1 MNNSIV
7 SLSFDRKY
15 YVVLGKIP
23 EDANLED
30 IILDLRYLYP
40 FRIFSE
46 KENVTFENI
55 EDFLYFRKKYKLLED
70 IIISKKFYGRK
81 SFHKPVIYRY
91 SGKKVH
97 SDFLTPFPVK
107 RTCILAPYV
116 NPVLRGKLVD
126 LAISYGFS
134 LYVPTGENQDENS
147 IDTSTLY
154 TRYLLC
160 RGIPITSIIKV
171 PKEKG
176 EFSVLEALERV
187 DDEVIYIACSSE
199 DIGDIRASIR
209 LWKKNK
215 LINDTRF
222 RFICV

>member
-7 SLSFDRKY
+7 SFSFDRKY

-23 EDANLED
+23 DDANLED
-30 IILDLRYLYP
+30 IRGDLRYLYP

-46 KENVTFENI
+46 KENVILENI
-55 EDFLYFRKKYKLLED
+55 EDFLYFRKKYKLFQD

-81 SFHKPVIYRY
+81 SFHKPTICNYY
-91 SGKKVH
+91 GKKVH
-97 SDFLTPFPVK
+97 SDFLTSTVK

-160 RGIPITSIIKV
+160 RGIPITNIIKG

-176 EFSVLEALERV
+176 EFSVLEALESIN
-187 DDEVIYIACSSE
+187 DEVIYIACSSE

-215 LINDTRF
+215 LIKDIRF
-222 RFICV
+222 HFICD